1 MPHNPMTPDDH
12 RTVIEQYRALQSA
25 PGWHNLPDDGYLYS
39 HLAEHLQA
47 AGLHDELRSLF
58 QTDDWLHVRVR
69 QGGYDAWLADL
80 ELTNATTRA
89 ELEHQLS
96 SGQTPDAFLDI
107 FYHGLLKAHF
117 GTTRRHFAP
126 ELVLRAWE
134 TGRWSLEQTLSVIR
148 VETRLNQK
156 PYSSL
161 EPLHVLGAWVD
172 ALEEHHGL
180 VDALKAECYVRAS
193 AIAAYFLARG
203 HADHNHYADALTLV
217 AILRPDD
224 REAFEQAIHANLEA
238 LSRDSRKP
246 PHYVR
251 KLWRALPADLLPD
264 VIRRAKQQGLY
275 DVLWLLLDRVDEPTR
290 YDLVETILQQ
300 RANSKAT
307 VEWGFVPRL
316 AHHAQG
322 TQVERIND
330 LIMGHGGASSPFT
343 LAELIPHLNSEQ
355 QRHALQVFSNLEFRY
370 WAMNGLVQIILHGI
384 PELRQLALMEVLKW
398 DSYPARRWACKKLA
412 NSPLVPELIAQM
424 TAHLDDIDLEWQ
436 YMAALETL
444 DDLRFLSGQARL
456 YDEDGAITPAYR
468 AWLRRQLM
476 IVEFWVPHYQDNDR
490 VRILLDLIPRL
501 PDDLLPQ
508 VWWLLRYPIDIGTD
522 SILSALAER
531 TPPEELAPLF
541 RIEHW
546 SQAARYCDAILAFAQ
561 AAGGSI
567 LEEACTFALARLPMM
582 VPTKY
587 YCRLIARLA
596 PLVRGE
602 QHEPLRQSIRRA
614 IDYCI
619 QIEDVYLVY
628 YEYSSKDLQ
637 TAIQRHL
644 TKWLNWIEQGGIAAV
659 PRTILDAREQE
670 KPLPDNWQAII
681 AELETYGRWTGGF
694 YHAAQRAA
702 PFIGRGNRSGR
713 NRSPA

>member
-1 MPHNPMTPDDH
+1 MT
-12 RTVIEQYRALQSA
+12 E
-25 PGWHNLPDDGYLYS
+25 
-39 HLAEHLQA
+39 
-47 AGLHDELRSLF
+47 
-58 QTDDWLHVRVR
+58 
-69 QGGYDAWLADL
+69 
-80 ELTNATTRA
+80 
-89 ELEHQLS
+89 
-96 SGQTPDAFLDI
+96 
-107 FYHGLLKAHF
+107 
-117 GTTRRHFAP
+117 
-126 ELVLRAWE
+126 
-134 TGRWSLEQTLSVIR
+134 
-148 VETRLNQK
+148 
-156 PYSSL
+156 
-161 EPLHVLGAWVD
+161 
-172 ALEEHHGL
+172 
-180 VDALKAECYVRAS
+180 
-193 AIAAYFLARG
+193 
-203 HADHNHYADALTLV
+203 
-217 AILRPDD
+217 
-224 REAFEQAIHANLEA
+224 
-238 LSRDSRKP
+238 
-246 PHYVR
+246 
-251 KLWRALPADLLPD
+251 
-264 VIRRAKQQGLY
+264 
-275 DVLWLLLDRVDEPTR
+275 
-290 YDLVETILQQ
+290 
-300 RANSKAT
+300 
-307 VEWGFVPRL
+307 
-316 AHHAQG
+316 
-322 TQVERIND
+322 
-330 LIMGHGGASSPFT
+330 
-343 LAELIPHLNSEQ
+343 
-355 QRHALQVFSNLEFRY
+355 
-370 WAMNGLVQIILHGI
+370 
-384 PELRQLALMEVLKW
+384 
-398 DSYPARRWACKKLA
+398 
-412 NSPLVPELIAQM
+412 
-424 TAHLDDIDLEWQ
+424 HLDDIDLEWQ

-546 SQAARYCDAILAFAQ
+546 GQAARYCDAILAFAQ

-582 VPTKY
+582 VPTKH

-702 PFIGRGNRSGR
+702 PFIGQRQPQWAEQIARMIMR
-713 NRSPA
+713 VETRWQWA